1 MPARDPTNHSNRIE
15 PYIIEFVSY
24 RNERFANRDQ
34 RKAKPD
40 PLYDKTPGEK
50 KTRLFGPQDFHHDEE
65 SKTCI
70 CPAGEF
76 LYQNGSAVVIQGRE
90 AVKFT
95 GAKRVCGPCPL
106 RDQCLRHPNRTPV
119 RQVVFFTG
127 KTRKPE
133 SHTDRMKR
141 RIDSE
146 EGRRR
151 YAQRFATVE
160 PVFANIR
167 HNKRLNRFTLRG
179 RHKVDTQWK
188 LFCLVHN
195 IEKLAHHGYAQ

>member
-1 MPARDPTNHSNRIE
+1 MLPQLAKLNVQALIADNGMRKRD
-15 PYIIEFVSY
+15 
-24 RNERFANRDQ
+24 ERFADQ
-34 RKAKPD
+34 AKHKVKPD
-40 PLYDKTPGEK
+40 ALWNKGAPEK
-50 KTRLFGPQDFHHDEE
+50 KDRLLGPKDFAYDEE

-76 LYQNGSAVVIQGRE
+76 LYQNGSQVVIQGRE

-106 RDQCLRHPNRTPV
+106 RDQCLRHPERTPV

-127 KTRKPE
+127 VVHKAE
-133 SHTDRMKR
+133 SHTAKMKDK
-141 RIDSE
+141 IDSE
-146 EGRRR
+146 DGRQR
-151 YAQRFATVE
+151 YGRRFATVE

-188 LFCLVHN
+188 LYCMVHN
-195 IEKLAHHGYAQ
+195 IEKLAHYGNLQ